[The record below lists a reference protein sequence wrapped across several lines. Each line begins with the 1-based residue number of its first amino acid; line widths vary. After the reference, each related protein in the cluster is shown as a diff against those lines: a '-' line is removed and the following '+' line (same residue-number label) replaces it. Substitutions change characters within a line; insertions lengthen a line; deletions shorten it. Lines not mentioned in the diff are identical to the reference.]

1 MLREIVLD
9 TETTGLDARR
19 GDRIIEIGCIELIN
33 RIPTEKTFHHYIHPE
48 DRDVHPD
55 AQAIHGISMDQLRDK
70 PKFREIASAFVEFI
84 GDSPLVIHNA
94 AFDIGF
100 INAEFQR
107 LRHAAIGMD
116 RVVDT
121 LALAKR
127 KYPGGPNSL
136 DALCKRYEI
145 DNSKRTFH
153 GALLDSW
160 LLAEVYLELLGERQA
175 TLSLSQAVNGQQRSA
190 GAATTFTVRARTRP
204 LAPRLSE
211 ADIAAHRAFVD
222 TLGPEAL
229 WIRFDRADRGEETS
243 GNNAA

>member
-1 MLREIVLD
+1 MLREVVLD

-19 GDRIIEIGCIELIN
+19 GDRIIEIGCVELIN
-33 RIPTEKTFHHYIHPE
+33 RIPTEKTFHQYVHPD
-48 DRDVHPD
+48 DRQVHPD
-55 AQAIHGISMDQLRDK
+55 AQAIHGISMDMLRDK
-70 PKFREIASAFVEFI
+70 PKFHEIAQEFVAFI
-84 GDSPLVIHNA
+84 GDAPLIIHNA

-100 INAEFQR
+100 INAELQR
-107 LRHAAIGMD
+107 LRHIAIGMD

-136 DALCKRYEI
+136 DALCKRYQI

-175 TLSLSQAVNGQQRSA
+175 TLGLAQVAALRPQIP
-190 GAATTFTVRARTRP
+190 GAATASAIRARPRP
-204 LAPRLSE
+204 LAPRINE
-211 ADIAAHRAFVD
+211 ADIAAHRAFVES
-222 TLGPEAL
+222 LGAEAL
-229 WIRFDRADRGEETS
+229 WIRFDRPELAEEGS
-243 GNNAA
+243 GQAG

>member
-1 MLREIVLD
+1 MMREVVLD

-55 AQAIHGISMDQLRDK
+55 AQAIHGISMDFLRDK
-70 PKFREIASAFVEFI
+70 PRFHEIAPEFVDFI
-84 GDSPLVIHNA
+84 GDAPLVIHNA

-100 INAEFQR
+100 INAELQR
-107 LRHAAIGMD
+107 LPRPAIGME

-136 DALCKRYEI
+136 DALCKRYQI

-175 TLSLSQAVNGQQRSA
+175 TLGLAQ
-190 GAATTFTVRARTRP
+190 AATRLQRLGEATASAIRLRPRP
-204 LAPRLSE
+204 LAPRLGE
-211 ADIAAHRAFVD
+211 AEIAAHRAFVE

-229 WIRFDRADRGEETS
+229 WIRFDRPGDGEEGS
-243 GNNAA
+243 GRSG

>member
-1 MLREIVLD
+1 MLREVVLD

-19 GDRIIEIGCIELIN
+19 GDRIIEIGCVELIN
-33 RIPTEKTFHHYIHPE
+33 RIPTEKTFHHYIHPD
-48 DRDVHPD
+48 DRQVHPD
-55 AQAIHGISMDQLRDK
+55 AQAIHGISMDFLRDK
-70 PKFREIASAFVEFI
+70 PKFHEIAPEFVAFI
-84 GDSPLVIHNA
+84 GDAPLIIHNA

-100 INAEFQR
+100 INAELQR
-107 LRHAAIGMD
+107 LKHIAIGMD

-136 DALCKRYEI
+136 DALCKRYQI

-175 TLSLSQAVNGQQRSA
+175 TLGLAQVAARQQSL
-190 GAATTFTVRARTRP
+190 GAATAAAIRTRLRP
-204 LAPRLSE
+204 LASRLND
-211 ADIAAHRAFVD
+211 ADIAAHRAFVE
-222 TLGPEAL
+222 TLGAEAL
-229 WIRFDRADRGEETS
+229 WIRFERTELAGDGS
-243 GNNAA
+243 GQVG

>member
-1 MLREIVLD
+1 MLREVVLD

-19 GDRIIEIGCIELIN
+19 GDRIIEIGCVELIN
-33 RIPTEKTFHHYIHPE
+33 RIPTNNTFHEYIHPE

-55 AQAIHGISMDQLRDK
+55 AQAIHGISMEQLRDK
-70 PKFREIASAFVEFI
+70 PKFHEIAPKFVDFI
-84 GDSPLVIHNA
+84 QDSPLVIHNA

-100 INAEFQR
+100 INAELQR
-107 LRHAAIGMD
+107 LRHTAIGMD

-136 DALCKRYEI
+136 DALCKRYQI

-175 TLSLSQAVNGQQRSA
+175 TLSLAQTAVRQQSL
-190 GAATTFTVRARTRP
+190 GAATVSAIRTRP
-204 LAPRLSE
+204 RPLTSRLND
-211 ADIAAHRAFVD
+211 ADIAAHRAFVE
-222 TLGPEAL
+222 TLGAEAL
-229 WIRFDRADRGEETS
+229 WIRFERSELEEDSS
-243 GNNAA
+243 GQVG

>member
-1 MLREIVLD
+1 MLREVVLD

-19 GDRIIEIGCIELIN
+19 GDRIIEIGCVELIN
-33 RIPTEKTFHHYIHPE
+33 RIPTDKTFHHYIHPE

-55 AQAIHGISMDQLRDK
+55 AQAIHGISMEQLRDK
-70 PKFREIASAFVEFI
+70 PKFHEVAPKFVEFI
-84 GDSPLVIHNA
+84 GDAPLVIHNA
-94 AFDIGF
+94 SFDIGF
-100 INAEFQR
+100 LNAEFQR
-107 LRHAAIGMD
+107 LRQPAIGMD

-136 DALCKRYEI
+136 DALCKRYQI

-175 TLSLSQAVNGQQRSA
+175 TLSLAQSAVRQQGRN
-190 GAATTFTVRARTRP
+190 GAAAVSALRARMRP
-204 LAPRLSE
+204 LVSRLSE
-211 ADIAAHRAFVD
+211 ADIAAHRAFVE

-229 WIRFDRADRGEETS
+229 WIRFERPEGEESSS
-243 GNNAA
+243 GKSG

>member
-1 MLREIVLD
+1 MLREVVLD

-19 GDRIIEIGCIELIN
+19 GDRIIEIGCVELIN

-55 AQAIHGISMDQLRDK
+55 AQAIHGISMEQLRDK
-70 PKFREIASAFVEFI
+70 PKFHEIAPQFVDFI
-84 GDSPLVIHNA
+84 QDSPLVIHNA

-136 DALCKRYEI
+136 DALCKRYQI

-175 TLSLSQAVNGQQRSA
+175 TLGLAQTAARQQSL
-190 GAATTFTVRARTRP
+190 GAAMVSAIRARPRP
-204 LAPRLSE
+204 LASRLNDN
-211 ADIAAHRAFVD
+211 DIAAHRAFVE
-222 TLGPEAL
+222 TLGAEAL
-229 WIRFDRADRGEETS
+229 WIRFDRTEAPEDGS
-243 GNNAA
+243 GQVG

>member
-1 MLREIVLD
+1 MLREVVLD
-9 TETTGLDARR
+9 TETTGLDARK

-55 AQAIHGISMDQLRDK
+55 AQAIHGISMDMLRDK
-70 PKFREIASAFVEFI
+70 PKFHEIASEFVEFI
-84 GDSPLVIHNA
+84 GDAPLIIHNA

-100 INAEFQR
+100 INSELQR
-107 LRHAAIGMD
+107 LRHPAILME

-136 DALCKRYEI
+136 DALCKRYQI

-175 TLSLSQAVNGQQRSA
+175 TLGLAQAVTRQRST
-190 GAATTFTVRARTRP
+190 GTTSTSAIRVRPRP
-204 LAPRLSE
+204 LATRLNE
-211 ADIAAHRAFVD
+211 VDIAAHRTFIE

-229 WIRFDRADRGEETS
+229 WIKFERPE
-243 GNNAA
+243 AAE

>member
-1 MLREIVLD
+1 MLREVVLD

-33 RIPTEKTFHHYIHPE
+33 RIPTEKTFHRYIHPE

-55 AQAIHGISMDQLRDK
+55 AQAIHGISMDFLRDK
-70 PKFREIASAFVEFI
+70 PKFNEVAAEFVAFI
-84 GDSPLVIHNA
+84 GEAPLIIHNA

-100 INAEFQR
+100 INAELQR
-107 LRHAAIGMD
+107 LRHPAIGME

-136 DALCKRYEI
+136 DALCKRYQI

-175 TLSLSQAVNGQQRSA
+175 TLGLAQTATRQQNLGVATASA
-190 GAATTFTVRARTRP
+190 IRVRPRP
-204 LAPRLSE
+204 LTSRLSD
-211 ADIAAHRAFVD
+211 ADIAAHKAFIE

-229 WIRFDRADRGEETS
+229 WIRFDRPEGGEESS
-243 GNNAA
+243 GQGS

>member
-1 MLREIVLD
+1 MLREVVLD
-9 TETTGLDARR
+9 TETTGLDARK

-55 AQAIHGISMDQLRDK
+55 AQAIHGISMDMLRDK
-70 PKFREIASAFVEFI
+70 PKFREIASEFVEFI
-84 GDSPLVIHNA
+84 GDAPLIIHNA

-100 INAEFQR
+100 INSELQR
-107 LRHAAIGMD
+107 LRHPAILME

-136 DALCKRYEI
+136 DALCKRYQI

-175 TLSLSQAVNGQQRSA
+175 TLGLAQ
-190 GAATTFTVRARTRP
+190 ATTRQRAVGTATASAIRVRPRP
-204 LAPRLSE
+204 LAARLNE
-211 ADIAAHRAFVD
+211 ADIAAHRAFID

-229 WIRFDRADRGEETS
+229 WIRFERPE
-243 GNNAA
+243 AAE

>member
-1 MLREIVLD
+1 MLREVVLD
-9 TETTGLDARR
+9 TETTGLDARK
-19 GDRIIEIGCIELIN
+19 GDRIIEIGCVELIN
-33 RIPTEKTFHHYIHPE
+33 RIPTEKTFHQYIHPE

-55 AQAIHGISMDQLRDK
+55 AQAIHGISMDMLRDK
-70 PKFREIASAFVEFI
+70 PKFHEIATEFVEFI
-84 GDSPLVIHNA
+84 GDAPLIIHNA

-100 INAEFQR
+100 INSELQR
-107 LRHAAIGMD
+107 LRHPAILME

-136 DALCKRYEI
+136 DALCKRYQI

-175 TLSLSQAVNGQQRSA
+175 TLGLAQAVTRQRAVGTATASA
-190 GAATTFTVRARTRP
+190 IRVRPRALAA
-204 LAPRLSE
+204 RLNE
-211 ADIAAHRAFVD
+211 ADIAAHRAFIE

-229 WIRFDRADRGEETS
+229 WIRFERPE
-243 GNNAA
+243 AAE

>member
-1 MLREIVLD
+1 MLREVVLD

-19 GDRIIEIGCIELIN
+19 GDRIIEIGCVELIN
-33 RIPTEKTFHHYIHPE
+33 RIPTEKTFHQYIHPD
-48 DRDVHPD
+48 DRPVHPD
-55 AQAIHGISMDQLRDK
+55 AQAIHGISMDMLRDK
-70 PKFREIASAFVEFI
+70 PKFHEIAQEFVAFI
-84 GDSPLVIHNA
+84 GDAPLIIHNA

-100 INAEFQR
+100 INAELQR
-107 LRHAAIGMD
+107 LRHIAIGMD

-136 DALCKRYEI
+136 DALCKRYQI

-175 TLSLSQAVNGQQRSA
+175 TLGLAQTAVRQQGL
-190 GAATTFTVRARTRP
+190 GAATVSAIRTRPRP
-204 LAPRLSE
+204 LAPRINE
-211 ADIAAHRAFVD
+211 ADIAAHRAFVES
-222 TLGPEAL
+222 LGAEAL
-229 WIRFDRADRGEETS
+229 WIRFDRPELAEEGS
-243 GNNAA
+243 GQAG

>member
-1 MLREIVLD
+1 MLREVVLD

-19 GDRIIEIGCIELIN
+19 GDRIIEIGCVELIN
-33 RIPTEKTFHHYIHPE
+33 RIPTEKTFHQYIHPE

-55 AQAIHGISMDQLRDK
+55 AQAIHGISMEQLRDK
-70 PKFREIASAFVEFI
+70 PKFREIAPQFVEFI
-84 GDSPLVIHNA
+84 GDSPLIIHNA

-100 INAEFQR
+100 INAELQR
-107 LRHAAIGMD
+107 LRHTAIGMD

-136 DALCKRYEI
+136 DALCKRYQI

-175 TLSLSQAVNGQQRSA
+175 TLSLAQAVVRQQSL
-190 GAATTFTVRARTRP
+190 GVATTSTIRTRP
-204 LAPRLSE
+204 RPLASRLNE
-211 ADIAAHRAFVD
+211 ADIAAHRTFVE
-222 TLGPEAL
+222 TLGAEAV
-229 WIRFDRADRGEETS
+229 WIRFERVEPAEDGS
-243 GNNAA
+243 GQVG

>member
-1 MLREIVLD
+1 MQREIVLD

-33 RIPTEKTFHHYIHPE
+33 RIPTDKTFHHYIHPE
-48 DRDVHPD
+48 DREIHPD
-55 AQAIHGISMDQLRDK
+55 AQAIHGISMETLRDK
-70 PKFREIASAFVEFI
+70 PKFNEIASELMTFI
-84 GDSPLVIHNA
+84 GDAPLVIHNA

-100 INAEFQR
+100 INAELQR
-107 LRHAAIGMD
+107 LRHLAIGME

-127 KYPGGPNSL
+127 KFPGQQNSL
-136 DALCKRYEI
+136 DALCRRFSI
-145 DNSKRTFH
+145 DNSRRTFH

-175 TLSLSQAVNGQQRSA
+175 TLGLAQAAMGRQIIGTEAASA
-190 GAATTFTVRARTRP
+190 IRGRTRP
-204 LAPRLSE
+204 LKSRLSE

-222 TLGPEAL
+222 TLGSEAL
-229 WIRFDRADRGEETS
+229 WIRFDRPHSGEEGS
-243 GNNAA
+243 GEAA

>member
-19 GDRIIEIGCIELIN
+19 GDRIIEIGCVELIN
-33 RIPTEKTFHHYIHPE
+33 RIPTEKTFHEYIHPE

-55 AQAIHGISMDQLRDK
+55 AQAIHGISMEQLRDK
-70 PKFREIASAFVEFI
+70 PKFREIAPKFVEFI
-84 GDSPLVIHNA
+84 GDSPLIIHNA

-100 INAEFQR
+100 INAELQR
-107 LRHAAIGMD
+107 LKHIAIGMD

-136 DALCKRYEI
+136 DALCKRYQI

-175 TLSLSQAVNGQQRSA
+175 TLGLAQTVVRQENL
-190 GAATTFTVRARTRP
+190 GAATASAIRVRPRP
-204 LAPRLSE
+204 LVPRLSE
-211 ADIAAHRAFVD
+211 ADIAAHRAFVE
-222 TLGPEAL
+222 TLGAEAL
-229 WIRFDRADRGEETS
+229 WIRFERPEPAEDGS
-243 GNNAA
+243 GQVG

>member
-1 MLREIVLD
+1 MMREVVLD

-19 GDRIIEIGCIELIN
+19 GDRIIEIGCVELIN

-48 DRDVHPD
+48 DREVHPD
-55 AQAIHGISMDQLRDK
+55 AQAIHGISMDFLRDK
-70 PKFREIASAFVEFI
+70 PKFHEVAPEFVDFI
-84 GDSPLVIHNA
+84 GDAPLVIHNA

-100 INAEFQR
+100 INAELQR
-107 LRHAAIGMD
+107 LRHPAIGME

-136 DALCKRYEI
+136 DALCKRYQI

-175 TLSLSQAVNGQQRSA
+175 TLGLAQTVTRQQSLSV
-190 GAATTFTVRARTRP
+190 ATALTIRARPRP
-204 LAPRLSE
+204 LASRLNE
-211 ADIAAHRAFVD
+211 ADVAAHRAFID
-222 TLGPEAL
+222 TLGPEAI
-229 WIRFDRADRGEETS
+229 WIRFDRPEGEDGSS
-243 GNNAA
+243 GKGG